1 MAFSLEELEAKIKAN
16 PYAREFFDLA
26 ASYQKLGR
34 LEDAKKVCE
43 KGLEKFPGN
52 FQARLLL
59 TRILI
64 AEGKFK
70 EAKQNVDKVLM
81 VVPDNVSANYL
92 AGDICFSLG
101 DRPAALRYY
110 KVVELF
116 EPGRRDV
123 VEKIAEIEKPT
134 PAAPPEPPP
143 AVVESKIPE
152 TEIPAPRVEAVE
164 EEIPTAIHQE
174 EAGETQAAAE
184 TSFHEEPQTPEE
196 NHTASEESSVE
207 AEAFAP
213 HTASEFVETAASGE
227 DVDEIG
233 SDTLDSLL
241 AETPEADAPVPVNED
256 ASEEFNGT
264 ENVPSPPDEV
274 LPGTE
279 EEVPVPEK
287 AVEPAEEKAE
297 EEDASGLNTMTI
309 AELYEKQGYPEK
321 AVEVYQHILLKEPE
335 RKDIRL
341 RIENLKDQMLGLT
354 PEGDVIGHDVKSALR
369 RKRIEVLGTWLRKIK
384 EEGNV

>member
-1 MAFSLEELEAKIKAN
+1 MAFTLEELEAKIKAN

-59 TRILI
+59 TQILI

-81 VVPDNVSANYL
+81 VVPDNISANFL

-101 DRPAALRYY
+101 DNAAALKFYR
-110 KVVELF
+110 VVELF
-116 EPGRRDV
+116 EPGRNDV
-123 VEKIAEIEKPT
+123 AEKIAQIEKPEVPAPAEAS
-134 PAAPPEPPP
+134 PAATEKETPVPVMEDVPAVEPPS
-143 AVVESKIPE
+143 VVFEENSGE
-152 TEIPAPRVEAVE
+152 APAPEMVEEPLMSVDADMEAEAVE
-164 EEIPTAIHQE
+164 EPD
-174 EAGETQAAAE
+174 AAE
-184 TSFHEEPQTPEE
+184 PQ
-196 NHTASEESSVE
+196 E
-207 AEAFAP
+207 AER
-213 HTASEFVETAASGE
+213 
-227 DVDEIG
+227 DEIG

-241 AETPEADAPVPVNED
+241 AESHEPAPGEA
-256 ASEEFNGT
+256 
-264 ENVPSPPDEV
+264 
-274 LPGTE
+274 E
-279 EEVPVPEK
+279 EEVTEEQPSGFEEEPSPLAGEQ
-287 AVEPAEEKAE
+287 APAEELEEPEFAERQTLGPE
-297 EEDASGLNTMTI
+297 EEKSEEGERESGLSTMTI

-341 RIENLKDQMLGLT
+341 RIETLKDQILGLT

>member
-1 MAFSLEELEAKIKAN
+1 MAFSLEELEAKIKTN

-43 KGLEKFPGN
+43 KGLEKYPGN

-123 VEKIAEIEKPT
+123 VEKIAEIEKPA

-143 AVVESKIPE
+143 AVVESKRQE
-152 TEIPAPRVEAVE
+152 E
-164 EEIPTAIHQE
+164 EEIPADIPQE
-174 EAGETQAAAE
+174 EAGGTQAAPE
-184 TSFHEEPQTPEE
+184 PSYQEEPQTPAE
-196 NHTASEESSVE
+196 NHTVGEETPVE
-207 AEAFAP
+207 TETFAP
-213 HTASEFVETAASGE
+213 QTASEFVETATSGE

-256 ASEEFNGT
+256 AAEEFNGT
-264 ENVPSPPDEV
+264 ENAPSPRDEV
-274 LPGTE
+274 LPETE
-279 EEVPVPEK
+279 EEIPVPEK